1 MIIYVGH
8 SRGEY
13 DYIHELYEPILNSTI
28 SIEHEIIF
36 PHYNSKE
43 INTQDV
49 VKQSNLFIAEVSYP
63 SLGLGIEIGRAET
76 IGKKILC
83 IYKKSA
89 KCPSSLKFVNVD
101 ILEYD
106 DSADLIVKLQK
117 YIENNKNI

>member
-13 DYIHELYEPILNSTI
+13 DYIHELYEPILNSDI
-28 SIEHEIIF
+28 NKEHKIMF
-36 PHYNSKE
+36 PHYNNEDKNS
-43 INTQDV
+43 QDIIE
-49 VKQSNLFIAEVSYP
+49 KSDLFIAEVSFP
-63 SLGLGIEIGRAET
+63 SIGLGVEIGRAET

-101 ILEYD
+101 TLEYD
-106 DSADLIVKLQK
+106 NSEDLIVKLKK
-117 YIENNKNI
+117 YIENI